1 MGTVEGRSDGGQFA
15 SLLECQCAIQAN
27 AVTYTH
33 TTAAQDTEVIIPIVK
48 WIIFLHGKTTVVN
61 RVGALSKTYLI
72 DNFLELATGIIGT
85 VSATRGY
92 TDLAYRPH
100 IFLALVVLIAEETAC
115 RMFAQKQFK
124 DFLP

>member
-15 SLLECQCAIQAN
+15 SLFECQCAIQAN

-33 TTAAQDTEVIIPIVK
+33 TTAAQDAEVIIPIVK
-48 WIIFLHGKTTVVN
+48 WIIFLNGKTTVVN
-61 RVGALSKTYLI
+61 RVGGLSKTYLI

-85 VSATRGY
+85 VSAARGY
-92 TDLAYRPH
+92 TDLAYCPH
-100 IFLALVVLIAEETAC
+100 VFLALVVLIAEEAAC
-115 RMFAQKQFK
+115 RMLAQKQFK